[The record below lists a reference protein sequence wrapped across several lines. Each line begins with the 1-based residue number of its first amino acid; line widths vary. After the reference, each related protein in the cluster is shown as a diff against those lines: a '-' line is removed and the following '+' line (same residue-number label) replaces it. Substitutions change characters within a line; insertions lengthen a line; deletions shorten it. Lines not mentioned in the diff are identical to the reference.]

1 MDRPER
7 DAAGGIP
14 VDSYSREE
22 RERITR
28 MALGVDAPS
37 CPRCGGTMD
46 RRAVPPRTDVSYVRD
61 RIWLVCG
68 DCSRSLVIDRGRAK

>member
-7 DAAGGIP
+7 AAADETP

-22 RERITR
+22 RESLTR
-28 MALGVDAPS
+28 MALGTGALS
-37 CPRCGGTMD
+37 CPRCDGTMD
-46 RRAVPPRTDVSYVRD
+46 RRAIPPRADVSYVRD

-68 DCSRSLVIDRGRAK
+68 DCSRSLVIDRARAE